1 MLPNPTIPTLS
12 DEQAQISGVTMG
24 EGTSFLLVDFNPWD
38 ASDVVASDVA
48 LGARPGVVSGFNV
61 QKTRPVSFRVFIA
74 GSPDTK
80 AETQELGRQLRQAMA
95 PTSQDI
101 ALHFRISGEQYFLM
115 GRPRAIKADM
125 KRWGAGHLA
134 FDCRFLATDP
144 RIYSASLQESSSTA
158 YSSVSA
164 GLLLSNSAAFFSTV
178 TITNATPAVVS
189 YTGHSQTSG
198 TPVYFTT
205 TGTLPTGITA
215 NKQYYVQV
223 VDANSFQLNTL
234 QDNAIADSG
243 TGKVATSSAGSGVHT
258 AILDRAEG
266 WMNFH
271 PTGTSDTATITN
283 ASPAVVTDVGH
294 GQASGKPVYFTTTGT
309 LPAGITANYQYYV
322 QVVTADTYKLNYLQD
337 NAVSNL
343 TAGLVASTSAGSG
356 THTANYFPVGGY
368 LDWGVSS
375 SSPAVPVSAFNSGT
389 VSTPWQASI
398 TSTNSAA
405 NVNNISITHVETQRK
420 LVLSG
425 IYLVAGSTL
434 YLDSSDH
441 AVLLYSGSNYSGR
454 RNLLTASSTWWDLQV
469 GTNTFQVD
477 VSGGGTA
484 TVKLNWY
491 TIEV

>member
-1 MLPNPTIPTLS
+1 MLPDPTIPTLS
-12 DEQAQISGVTMG
+12 DEQAQISGLTMG
-24 EGTSFLLVDFNPWD
+24 EGTSFSLVEFNPWD

-61 QKTRPVSFRVFIA
+61 QKTRAVSFRVFIA

-80 AETQELGRQLRQAMA
+80 AATQELGRQLRQAMA

-101 ALHFRISGEQYFLM
+101 ALHFRIGGEQYFLV
-115 GRPRAIKADM
+115 GRPRAVKADM
-125 KRWGAGHLA
+125 KRWGAGHLT
-134 FDCRFLATDP
+134 FECRFLATDP

-158 YSSVSA
+158 FSIASA
-164 GLLLSNSAAFFSTV
+164 GFLLSDQFPTFSTV

-189 YTGHSQTSG
+189 YTGHGQASG

-205 TGTLPTGITA
+205 DGTLPTGITA

-223 VDANSFQLNTL
+223 VNANSFQLNNF
-234 QDNAIADSG
+234 QDNAIAGSG

-258 AILDRAEG
+258 ATFDPAGG
-266 WMNFH
+266 WVNFH

-283 ASPAVVTDVGH
+283 ASPAVVTDVAH
-294 GQASGKPVYFTTTGT
+294 GQTSGNPVYFTTDGT

-337 NAVSNL
+337 NAISNL
-343 TAGLVASTSAGSG
+343 TAGLVVSTSAGSG

-368 LDWGVSS
+368 LDWGFSS
-375 SSPAVPVSAFNSGT
+375 SSPAVPVVAYNSGT
-389 VSTPWQASI
+389 VSTPWQAAI
-398 TSTNSAA
+398 TSTNPSA
-405 NVNNISITHVETQRK
+405 NVNNISITHIETQRK

-441 AVLLYSGSNYSGR
+441 AVLVYSGSNYVGR
-454 RNLLTASSTWWDLQV
+454 RNLLTADSTWWDLKV

-484 TVKLNWY
+484 TIKLNWY